1 MKDQAIFAWSFLV
14 GKFFK
19 YNFIEKN
26 ISIKTPFS
34 IKRCF
39 YWNISIEI
47 CSSKLYLTD
56 QV

>member
-14 GKFFK
+14 GKIFK

-47 CSSKLYLTD
+47 YCSKLYLTD